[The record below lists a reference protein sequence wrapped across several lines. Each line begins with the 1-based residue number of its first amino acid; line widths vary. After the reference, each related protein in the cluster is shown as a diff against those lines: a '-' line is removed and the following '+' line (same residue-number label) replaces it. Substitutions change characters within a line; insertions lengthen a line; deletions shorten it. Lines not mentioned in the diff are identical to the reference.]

1 MMVKPP
7 GSHYTVVRSSGTSI
21 FPLPG
26 AFILS
31 PSLVILSEAKNP
43 RSSLR
48 INSAKGLRGSS
59 QVARKKN
66 NFRDPSLR
74 SG

>member
-1 MMVKPP
+1 MVKPP
-7 GSHYTVVRSSGTSI
+7 GSHYTVVLSSCTSI

-26 AFILS
+26 AVIQS

-48 INSAKGLRGSS
+48 INSAKDLSSAS

-66 NFRDPSLR
+66 YCRDPSLR